1 MSLFA
6 GKTCLAHFFRGI
18 SITNQIDMK
27 RFGLLVIAAVMGSTI
42 TLFTTGYFKNQ
53 NQGVRIEHIGSPLSQ
68 VAFTRNENGEVV
80 PLDFTAIAEKVTRS
94 VVHIRSTSE
103 GAITRKR
110 TPESS
115 DPFQFF
121 FGPDSPQ
128 RGPSQS
134 SGSGV
139 IINSDGY
146 IVTNNHVV
154 QGADVVDVTLYDNR
168 SFKAE
173 VIGTD
178 PDTDLALVKIN
189 QKALPYLSFV
199 NSDVA
204 KVGEWVLA
212 VGNPFNLN
220 STVTAG
226 IISAKGRNIN
236 IINANERPESGS
248 TAIESFIQTDA
259 AINPGNS
266 GGALVNLSGGL
277 VGINTAIASP
287 TGAYSGYGFAIPS
300 NIVSKIVEDLLTY
313 GSVQRG
319 WLGIQVGSVTSDLA
333 RAEDLTVN
341 EGAFVSGF
349 GDMEEKSA
357 AKQAG
362 ILKGDVIV
370 KLDETPI
377 KSSSALIEYIGRKRP
392 GDKVSV
398 VVNRKGKEKVIPV
411 TLKNREGSLSTVK
424 KEAPDAIA
432 SLGIE
437 LEEADPKLLK
447 ALEIPSGV
455 KVKSLGNGRVARYTD
470 MREGYVITS
479 IDNKPVKSVKEV
491 NDIIRSK
498 KSGELLTFAG
508 VYENFSR
515 EYIYAVRM

>member
-1 MSLFA
+1 
-6 GKTCLAHFFRGI
+6 
-18 SITNQIDMK
+18 MK
-27 RFGLLVIAAVMGSTI
+27 RFGLLLAAAILGSAL
-42 TLFTTGYFKNQ
+42 TLLTTGYFN
-53 NQGVRIEHIGSPLSQ
+53 NDRGVRIEYVGTPISQ
-68 VAFTRNENGEVV
+68 VALTKNENGDVV
-80 PLDFTAIAEKVTRS
+80 PLDFTVIADRVTRA

-103 GAITRKR
+103 GVTSRNRA
-110 TPESS
+110 PETV

-121 FGPDSPQ
+121 FGPDIPRQ

-139 IINSDGY
+139 IINADGY

-154 QGADVVDVTLYDNR
+154 QGADVVDVTLFDNR

-189 QKALPYLSFV
+189 QKSLPYLSFV
-199 NSDVA
+199 NSDQS

-236 IINANERPESGS
+236 IINANDRSEAGN

-277 VGINTAIASP
+277 LGINTAIASP

-313 GSVQRG
+313 GTVQRG
-319 WLGIQVGSVTSDLA
+319 WLGIQVGSVNSDLV
-333 RAEDLTVN
+333 REEDLAVN

-362 ILKGDVIV
+362 IMKGDVIV

-377 KSSSALIEYIGRKRP
+377 KTSSALIEYIGRKRP
-392 GDKVSV
+392 GDKVVV
-398 VVNRKGKEKVIPV
+398 VVNRKGKEKSIPV
-411 TLKNREGSLSTVK
+411 TLKNREGSIGTVK
-424 KEAPDAIA
+424 REAPDAVS
-432 SLGIE
+432 SLGFE
-437 LEEADPKLLK
+437 LEDADPKMLK
-447 ALEIPSGV
+447 RLDIPAGV
-455 KVKSLGNGRVARYTD
+455 RVKALGNGKVARYTD

-479 IDNKPVKSVKEV
+479 IDNKPVRSVKEV
-491 NDIIRSK
+491 NEILKNK
-498 KSGELLTFAG
+498 KPGELVTFAG